1 MYGTTK
7 TRVSRMYVTLFVAAL
22 LSATLL
28 PGSSEVLLV
37 SLQTQGYAVGWLWL
51 AATLGNTLGSCVN
64 YGLGRYALHWQHRR
78 WFPVSPKQLEKGQA
92 WFGRYG
98 KWSLL
103 LAWLPV
109 VGDPITLFAGIMR
122 LHFGVFLV
130 LTAIGKAARYAVIL
144 GLLLSIS

>member
-1 MYGTTK
+1 
-7 TRVSRMYVTLFVAAL
+7 MYVTLFAAAL

-28 PGSSEVLLV
+28 PSSSEVLLV
-37 SLQTQGYAVGWLWL
+37 SLQTQGYVVGWLWL
-51 AATLGNTLGSCVN
+51 VATLGNTLGSCVN
-64 YGLGRYALHWQHRR
+64 YGLGRYALHWQHQS

-92 WFGRYG
+92 WFARYG

>member
-1 MYGTTK
+1 
-7 TRVSRMYVTLFVAAL
+7 MYVTLFIAAL

-37 SLQTQGYAVGWLWL
+37 SLQSQGYAVGWLWL
-51 AATLGNTLGSCVN
+51 VASAGNTLGSCVN
-64 YGLGRYALHWQHRR
+64 YGLGRYALHWQHQP
-78 WFPVSPKQLEKGQA
+78 WFPVSPKQLEKGQR
-92 WFGRYG
+92 WFARYG

-103 LAWLPV
+103 LAWLPM

-122 LHFGVFLV
+122 LHFGVFFI

-144 GLLLSIS
+144 GLLLSLG

>member
-1 MYGTTK
+1 
-7 TRVSRMYVTLFVAAL
+7 MYVTLFVAAL

-28 PGSSEVLLV
+28 PGSSEVLLAT
-37 SLQTQGYAVGWLWL
+37 LQTQGYAVGSLWL
-51 AATLGNTLGSCVN
+51 VATLGNTLGSCVN
-64 YGLGRYALHWQHRR
+64 YALGRYALHWQHHR
-78 WFPVSPKQLEKGQA
+78 WFPVSPTQLEKGQA

-122 LHFGVFLV
+122 LHLGVFLI

>member
-1 MYGTTK
+1 M
-7 TRVSRMYVTLFVAAL
+7 MYVTLFIAAL

-37 SLQTQGYAVGWLWL
+37 TLQTQGYAVGWLWL
-51 AATLGNTLGSCVN
+51 VATLGNTLGSCVN
-64 YGLGRYALHWQHRR
+64 YGLGRYALHWQHQR
-78 WFPVSPKQLEKGQA
+78 WFPVSPKQLEKGQQ
-92 WFGRYG
+92 WFGQYG

-122 LHFGVFLV
+122 LHFGVFFM

-144 GLLLSIS
+144 GLLLSLG